1 MTNGSQAERL
11 KKFSKMEI
19 YWNGSLRVTAKAQ
32 REPAS
37 GRLGTSSNTLNTRHG
52 ECGWCKAGSA
62 DPLNLMV
69 MASGHTRHNTVSNDR
84 LNLSRRG
91 SVSRVNSPMSMPMLI
106 SHAAALSFDPHYL
119 RREMARF
126 HSVAIQY
133 EQPHDRRLR
142 DKEMSE
148 PQTTPYASSHEVI
161 ETMCLDT
168 LLRLSHRMTG
178 RERSFLPLRRYS
190 HSSTHELSVFAVLL
204 LQQPYQSIG
213 TAL

>member
-1 MTNGSQAERL
+1 MEGIHDWHTVNVRAERQC
-11 KKFSKMEI
+11 
-19 YWNGSLRVTAKAQ
+19 LRVTAKAQ
-32 REPAS
+32 RQPAS
-37 GRLGTSSNTLNTRHG
+37 GRLGTSTNTLSNTRHG

-62 DPLNLMV
+62 DPLNLY
-69 MASGHTRHNTVSNDR
+69 GHTRHNTVSNDR
-84 LNLSRRG
+84 LNQSRRG

-133 EQPHDRRLR
+133 EQPHDRQLR

-148 PQTTPYASSHEVI
+148 PRTTPYASSHEII

-190 HSSTHELSVFAVLL
+190 HSSTHE
-204 LQQPYQSIG
+204 QPYLSLG

>member
-11 KKFSKMEI
+11 K
-19 YWNGSLRVTAKAQ
+19 NLRVTAKAQ

-37 GRLGTSSNTLNTRHG
+37 GRLGTSS
-52 ECGWCKAGSA
+52 A
-62 DPLNLMV
+62 DPLNLYLTMV

-84 LNLSRRG
+84 LNQSRRG

-119 RREMARF
+119 RREMVRF

-133 EQPHDRRLR
+133 EQPHDRQLR
-142 DKEMSE
+142 GKEMSE

-190 HSSTHELSVFAVLL
+190 HSSTHELSVLA
-204 LQQPYQSIG
+204 QPYQSLG